1 MPPPLNPSITDSLRA
16 SLMVLFRTISR
27 GSWDNLQNWHKA
39 LPGSRVEHVMK
50 GSDIFAV
57 HVPAGGAKEIAA

>member
-1 MPPPLNPSITDSLRA
+1 
-16 SLMVLFRTISR
+16 MVLNRTISR